1 MKTDVKDLVLL
12 VLLVGSFFLMDMC
25 KVAHSFE
32 TVTSPQGGGISAP
45 PIILDVTSPQGGGIS
60 APPIILDVTSPEGGG
75 ISAPPITLD
84 VTQAFQIIHI
94 QKIELDKKEY
104 LLNIHRY
111 RKEAIKKEIELL
123 KLVLSED
130 SNESKIL
137 DRFLEILGE

>member
-25 KVAHSFE
+25 KVAHSHE

-45 PIILDVTSPQGGGIS
+45 PIILDVTSPQ
-60 APPIILDVTSPEGGG
+60 GGG

-123 KLVLSED
+123 KLVLHED

>member
-32 TVTSPQGGGISAP
+32 TVTSPQ
-45 PIILDVTSPQGGGIS
+45 
-60 APPIILDVTSPEGGG
+60 GGG

-123 KLVLSED
+123 KLVLFED

>member
-12 VLLVGSFFLMDMC
+12 VLLVGSFFLIDMC
-25 KVAHSFE
+25 KVAHSHE

-45 PIILDVTSPQGGGIS
+45 PIISDVTSSQ
-60 APPIILDVTSPEGGG
+60 GGG

-130 SNESKIL
+130 SNENKIL

>member
-12 VLLVGSFFLMDMC
+12 VLLVGSFFLIDMC

-45 PIILDVTSPQGGGIS
+45 PIILDVTRPQ
-60 APPIILDVTSPEGGG
+60 DGG

-123 KLVLSED
+123 KLVLFED
-130 SNESKIL
+130 SNENKIL

>member
-45 PIILDVTSPQGGGIS
+45 PIISDVTSPQ
-60 APPIILDVTSPEGGG
+60 GGG

-130 SNESKIL
+130 SNENKIL

>member
-1 MKTDVKDLVLL
+1 MKTDVKDFIYAGIYIALVT
-12 VLLVGSFFLMDMC
+12 VLFAPCASTFAHEYQNVTAPAGG
-25 KVAHSFE
+25 KV
-32 TVTSPQGGGISAP
+32 
-45 PIILDVTSPQGGGIS
+45 LDVTSPH
-60 APPIILDVTSPEGGG
+60 GGG

-123 KLVLSED
+123 KLVLHED

>member
-45 PIILDVTSPQGGGIS
+45 PIILDVTSPQDGGIS
-60 APPIILDVTSPEGGG
+60 AS
-75 ISAPPITLD
+75 PITLD

-123 KLVLSED
+123 KLVLFED

>member
-1 MKTDVKDLVLL
+1 MKTDLKDLVLL
-12 VLLVGSFFLMDMC
+12 VLLVGSFFLMNMC
-25 KVAHSFE
+25 KVAHSHE

-45 PIILDVTSPQGGGIS
+45 PVTLDATQAFQS
-60 APPIILDVTSPEGGG
+60 GG

-123 KLVLSED
+123 KLVLLED
-130 SNESKIL
+130 SNENKIL

>member
-32 TVTSPQGGGISAP
+32 TVTSPQDGGISAP
-45 PIILDVTSPQGGGIS
+45 PIILDVTSPQ
-60 APPIILDVTSPEGGG
+60 GGG

-123 KLVLSED
+123 KLVLHED

>member
-45 PIILDVTSPQGGGIS
+45 PIILDVTSPQ
-60 APPIILDVTSPEGGG
+60 DGG

-123 KLVLSED
+123 KLVLHED

>member
-25 KVAHSFE
+25 KVAHSHE

-45 PIILDVTSPQGGGIS
+45 PTILDVTSPQS
-60 APPIILDVTSPEGGG
+60 GG

-111 RKEAIKKEIELL
+111 KKEAIKKEIELL
-123 KLVLSED
+123 KLVLFED
-130 SNESKIL
+130 SNENKIL